1 VYFTQDDDSDIGAVA
16 ECLAG
21 QSEAFAA
28 LVEKYQRV
36 MYVVAF
42 RTLGNEAD
50 ASDATQTAF
59 VKAYEQLAAF
69 DPRYRF
75 FSWLYRIL
83 RNECLNVIRARRPQE
98 PLSTALRSPT
108 TPFDAARASEQRRHV
123 QMALDTL
130 VPEEREVVV
139 LRHYA
144 ELRYDEIAATLG
156 LPASTVKSRLYSAR
170 QHMGR
175 RLLGWR
181 EA

>member
-1 VYFTQDDDSDIGAVA
+1 VYFTQDDDSDNAAVA

-21 QSEAFAA
+21 HSEAFAPV
-28 LVEKYQRV
+28 VEKYQRV
-36 MYVVAF
+36 MYVVAY

-50 ASDATQTAF
+50 ASDAAQTAF
-59 VKAYEQLAAF
+59 VKAYQQLATF
-69 DPRYRF
+69 DSRHRF

-98 PLSTALRSPT
+98 PLSAALKAAS
-108 TPFDAARASEQRRHV
+108 TPFDAARLSEQRRDV
-123 QMALDTL
+123 QVALDAL
-130 VPEEREVVV
+130 VPEEREVIV

-156 LPASTVKSRLYSAR
+156 IPASTVKSRLYSAR
-170 QHMGR
+170 QHMGQ